1 MIHFTVLSPSHHAG
15 GHGGVRCPVR
25 CTGCAPHGEQ
35 GHPRAAHGRRKAP
48 IASKS
53 VRYGDIRPSI
63 LFSPPGHGLV
73 ARRYSSE
80 AIDMTIY

>member
-1 MIHFTVLSPSHHAG
+1 
-15 GHGGVRCPVR
+15 
-25 CTGCAPHGEQ
+25 
-35 GHPRAAHGRRKAP
+35 
-48 IASKS
+48 
-53 VRYGDIRPSI
+53 VRYDIRPSI